1 MIIPPAETAYRYEDP
16 IELSKDVQTRLI
28 RIESL
33 LVQSMSSRSRPLE
46 GKSPTK
52 ALVESTPSSVPSISM
67 DRPKRTGYVTRGRY
81 YGPSAMAYVGD
92 DSAIDIMRALDVSLF
107 NFSFSC

>member
-1 MIIPPAETAYRYEDP
+1 MTIPLINTVCRYEDP

-33 LVQSMSSRSRPLE
+33 LLQSMSSQPHSLE
-46 GKSPTK
+46 GKSPPKT
-52 ALVESTPSSVPSISM
+52 LVESTPSSVPSLSM

-92 DSAIDIMRALDVSLF
+92 DSAIDIMRALDVSLSHF
-107 NFSFSC
+107 IFSC

>member
-1 MIIPPAETAYRYEDP
+1 MYSYEDP
-16 IELSKDVQTRLI
+16 IELSKDVQNRLI

-33 LVQSMSSRSRPLE
+33 LLQSLPSRSRPLG
-46 GKSPTK
+46 GKSPPK
-52 ALVESTPSSVPSISM
+52 SLVESTPSVPLIPI

-92 DSAIDIMRALDVSLF
+92 DSAIDIMRALDVSLSNS
-107 NFSFSC
+107 NFSC